1 MTEYTGPLKRDT
13 LLRLAELTRRFGELV
28 AGIGEVEEKVGSLDR
43 VLKQLKD
50 VGFLQAVVSKLEK
63 DPKFSA
69 TFGVL
74 FAKILLLYPS
84 MQKKFSEMSP
94 SEKVELGK
102 GIVEVSELVE
112 KIIQEGWCEHNLV
125 KPLIQPSSSGV

>member
-1 MTEYTGPLKRDT
+1 VGALAEYTGPLTRDA

-28 AGIGEVEEKVGSLDR
+28 TGIGEMEEKVGSFDR

-63 DPKFSA
+63 DPKFST
-69 TFGVL
+69 TFGIL

-84 MQKKFSEMSP
+84 MQKKLSEMSP
-94 SEKVELGK
+94 SEKVDLGR

-112 KIIQEGWCEHNLV
+112 KIIQEGWWDHIRQTL
-125 KPLIQPSSSGV
+125 